1 MENKLSTI
9 GILHFI
15 VGGTDGVSLEINK
28 WKRVLEDMGHTVY
41 LCAGDLGALDGTLV
55 EELYHHRPDIERIN
69 VNTFIALNDFD
80 SEAAYRTELERLA
93 SLIEEKV
100 GAFLDEKGIDFFIP
114 QNVWANSVSPP
125 ATLAIARLIRKRKI
139 PSLAHH
145 HDFYWERIDGV
156 ALTSATAIELADK
169 CMPPREDFIQHVVI
183 NSLAREELMARKGIP
198 STVIPNVFD
207 FSGEGWHEDDYNQ
220 DLRDRIGLSENDIFI
235 LQATRIVPKKGIELA
250 IDLVSELNK
259 PHRRA
264 IFTKSGLFDGRP
276 FTDDSKIVL
285 VLPGI
290 TADEITGTYVK
301 KLKEKIEL
309 SGIEAHFIE
318 DFVDGS
324 RREEKGQKV
333 YSLWDTYVAADFV
346 TYPSQWEGWGNQF
359 LEAVHARLPMMI
371 FEYPVYQSD
380 IKEAGFKV
388 ISLGSE
394 TAGLDNLGLVQV
406 DPSIINRAA
415 DQAMELLINPEH
427 RDEIVTHNYGL
438 GARRF
443 SLEALQDHLMP
454 LVDAA

>member
-1 MENKLSTI
+1 MGVKLSTI
-9 GILHFI
+9 GILHYK

-28 WKRVLEDMGHTVY
+28 WKRVLEDMGHTVH
-41 LCAGDLGALDGTLV
+41 LCAGDLGTLDGTLV

-69 VNTFIALNDFD
+69 ANTFIALDDFE
-80 SEAAYRTELERLA
+80 SEAAYRTELERIA

-100 GAFLDEKGIDFFIP
+100 GAFLDDKNIDFFIP

-169 CMPPREDFIQHVVI
+169 CMPPREDVIQHVVI

-220 DLRDRIGLSENDIFI
+220 DLRDRIGLGENDILI

-250 IDLVSELNK
+250 IDLVAELNTS
-259 PHRRA
+259 HRRA
-264 IFTKSGLFDGRP
+264 KFAQSGLFDGRP

-290 TADEITGTYVK
+290 TTDEITGTYVN
-301 KLKEKIEL
+301 KLKEKIKR

-318 DFVDGS
+318 DLVDGN
-324 RREEKGQKV
+324 RREEKGEKV
-333 YSLWDTYVAADFV
+333 YSLWDTYVTADFV
-346 TYPSQWEGWGNQF
+346 TYPSLWEGWGNQF
-359 LEAVHARLPMMI
+359 LEAVHARVPMMI
-371 FEYPVYQSD
+371 FEYPVYQAD
-380 IKEAGFKV
+380 IKEVGFKV
-388 ISLGSE
+388 VSLGSE
-394 TAGLDNLGLVQV
+394 TAGFDDLGLVQV
-406 DPSIINRAA
+406 DPSIINSAA
-415 DQAMELLINPEH
+415 DQAMELLIDPLH
-427 RDEIVTHNYGL
+427 RDEVVTHNYEI
-438 GARRF
+438 GARYF
-443 SLEALQDHLMP
+443 SLEALQEHLVP
-454 LVDAA
+454 LVGAA